1 MLEVDRVVKDSFN
14 LDDEGADDIVDTVD
28 TLRRSEGEVNDF
40 DPG

>member
-1 MLEVDRVVKDSFN
+1 MLGVDRVVKDSFN

-28 TLRRSEGEVNDF
+28 TLRRSEGEVDDF

>member
-28 TLRRSEGEVNDF
+28 TLRRFEGDVDDF
-40 DPG
+40 DPS

>member
-1 MLEVDRVVKDSFN
+1 MLGVDKVVKDGFN

-28 TLRRSEGEVNDF
+28 TLRRFEGEVDDF